1 MKALLL
7 GNLGTKAMALLLAII
22 TWAYL
27 YLQGVGAEDNIVLEF
42 VPETLDPEVYASV
55 TYRTDKGETLVPGQK
70 VHVRATGPKADV
82 RNHALRLEKTFKVE
96 VPLKA
101 KDLSEPQGTHT
112 VTLNRSH
119 FTIPGDNISVEP
131 LFGDQVRVHYVQFRR
146 KSLELV
152 ASQFDTQGVV
162 KTGFR
167 VESITP
173 SKPSILANVPADI
186 FDQVSRVR
194 IQPVPVEGKDD
205 AFPPLGD
212 WEIEEAALKRNIRPL
227 EKFRVDVKIVPTPSR
242 RSTTVDLRV
251 NATPEVLKKVKLETP
266 SIKIELQGPD
276 DLLKEAPDSAFRPFV
291 LVSDADVATP
301 GPKLIK
307 EAALGCHIDPKYAGR
322 IRVVLMPDER
332 PENRE
337 VKITVQ

>member
-22 TWAYL
+22 TWSYL

-42 VPETLDPEVYASV
+42 VPEELDPEVYASV
-55 TYRTDKGETLVPGQK
+55 TYRTDGGETLVPGQK
-70 VHVRATGPKADV
+70 LYVRATGPKADV

-96 VPLKA
+96 IPLKA
-101 KDLSEPQGTHT
+101 KDLSDPQGTHT
-112 VTLNRSH
+112 VALNRNH

-131 LFGDQVRVHYVQFRR
+131 LFGSQIRVHYVQFRR

-162 KTGFR
+162 KDGFK

-194 IQPVPVEGKDD
+194 IRPVPVEGKDD
-205 AFPPLGD
+205 TIQQPGD
-212 WEIEEAALKRNIRPL
+212 WQIEEAALKRNIRPL
-227 EKFRVDVKIVPTPSR
+227 DTFQVNVKIVPTPSR
-242 RSTTVDLRV
+242 RTITVELHE
-251 NATPEVLKKVKLETP
+251 NSAPALKTKFTLDTKN
-266 SIKIELQGPD
+266 IKIELQGPEV
-276 DLLKEAPDSAFRPFV
+276 LLKEAPDTAFRPYV
-291 LVSDADVATP
+291 LVTDADVATP

-307 EAALGCHIDPKYAGR
+307 EAGLGCHIDPKYQGK